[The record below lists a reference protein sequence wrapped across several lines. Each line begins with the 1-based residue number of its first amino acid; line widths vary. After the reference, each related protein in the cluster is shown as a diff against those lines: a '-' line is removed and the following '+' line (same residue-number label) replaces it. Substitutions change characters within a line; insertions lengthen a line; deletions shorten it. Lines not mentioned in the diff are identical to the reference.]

1 MCLHDES
8 ALKLM
13 RITETAMTDAS
24 NLNGLCDRCLDVVN
38 FDIDEETG
46 ESTCTCTPHCG
57 SCDPNPSYSDKDSGY
72 MCINLSAYV
81 EAEKSAASPISA
93 TLIPNTGGMHQ
104 GRPYGSSA
112 ECTFGRTYR
121 NHKRGT
127 KYDAAVS
134 NIPNHSIVIIDMD
147 KMQKKC
153 TVDLPAAPR
162 KVIYAPDAPVTLSE
176 SSASTKTFAVAV
188 LISLVAAL
196 V

>member
-1 MCLHDES
+1 MNNFEVD
-8 ALKLM
+8 
-13 RITETAMTDAS
+13 DA
-24 NLNGLCDRCLDVVN
+24 
-38 FDIDEETG
+38 TG

-57 SCDPNPSYSDKDSGY
+57 SCDPNPSYSDEESGY

-81 EAEKSAASPISA
+81 DSQKMGGSPLPA

-134 NIPNHSIVIIDMD
+134 NIPYHSIVIIDMD
-147 KMQKKC
+147 KMEKKC
-153 TVDLPAAPR
+153 SVNLPAAPS
-162 KVIYAPDAPVTLSE
+162 KVIYAPEKPTVLSG
-176 SSASTKTFAVAV
+176 SAASTKTASFALA
-188 LISLVAAL
+188 IAIGMVAAAF
-196 V
+196 